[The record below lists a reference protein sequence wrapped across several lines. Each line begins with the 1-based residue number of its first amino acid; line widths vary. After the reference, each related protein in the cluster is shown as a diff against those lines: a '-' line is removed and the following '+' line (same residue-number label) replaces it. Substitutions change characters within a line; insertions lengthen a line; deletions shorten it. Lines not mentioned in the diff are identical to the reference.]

1 MTLHRQKPHVPWLL
15 IIFFMIVSAVSIIF
29 GFLYYRN
36 QKALILN
43 EKKVDL
49 SSIADLKV
57 RQITQWRNER
67 LNDAVIIGENSA
79 FSDQLKSF
87 LGKPGDISAEKKI
100 MESFRSILKNPEYRN
115 VQLIDSAGI
124 LRMSC
129 PYRDS
134 IVSDQLRALLPYSGK
149 MNAPFLTDLYKLN
162 SIGRPGLDLIIPL
175 SHKASGNPRPLG
187 ILAIRID
194 PDQVLFPLINAWPLR
209 SKTAETILVR
219 EENDEIVYL
228 NDLRF
233 RKNSGLILRK
243 KINEENLPSAMAVKG
258 IEGTTEGIDYRGNS
272 VVAVMK
278 KIPATQWF
286 MVAKIDHNEV
296 LIALDRHMTMIIIII
311 ILFILT
317 MGLLLGMIEWNEN
330 ARFYRGKYE
339 AELDHLALRKHY
351 DYILKY
357 ANDII
362 FLTDSCL
369 AIIEANDRA
378 LEVYQLAREKL
389 IGSNLAKLTY
399 PGSLK
404 ELETEKKIL
413 EDRGFLTFET
423 VHVKSDGR
431 LIPVEISARKVEIEG
446 VMYFQYICR
455 DITERKQAESILRES
470 EERFRKIF
478 EESPFG
484 IIMTGKD
491 LGIIRANDA
500 FCKMLGYREED
511 IKALTLKDFTYSS
524 YVSADEI
531 AIMKLIAGEIPVYH
545 SEKQY
550 VRRDGTV
557 IWGATTV
564 SIIRNNNDE
573 VQYFLALVEDIT
585 LRKQTDAELEKS
597 FSLIK
602 ATLEST
608 ADGILVVDN
617 NGKIIQYNQ
626 KFTEMWKIPD
636 NVLVSLDD
644 EAVIKFVMEQLSDPD
659 EFTGQI
665 RQLYKEP
672 EVITSNLLEFR
683 DGRVFE
689 RYSQPQRIGGK
700 SVGRVWSFR
709 DITESKKAEAELV
722 AAKEKAEENDRL
734 KTAFLHNISHEIRT
748 PMNAIIGFSTLLNEP
763 ETTDAEKKQYIDI
776 IFQSGSQLLSI
787 INDIVDIANI
797 ESGQV
802 KLNLREMD
810 LNASLRS
817 LAEQFSYKEQTDIIS
832 LDLHTGLP
840 DEEARIITD
849 STKLIQMLSNL
860 ISNAIKFT
868 KEGQIDFG
876 YKMKDSMLEFFVKD
890 TGIGIPPEQHEK
902 IFERFFQVDN
912 LVSRKY
918 GGTGLGLSICKA
930 YAELIGGR
938 IWVHSHPGEGAT
950 FRFTIPYVKQNPD
963 KGKLH
968 DI

>member
-1 MTLHRQKPHVPWLL
+1 MTLHRQKPHFPWLL

-29 GFLYYRN
+29 GYVYYRS
-36 QKALILN
+36 QKARLLN
-43 EKKVDL
+43 ENKVDL
-49 SSIADLKV
+49 SAIADLKV

-67 LNDAVIIGENSA
+67 LNDAAMIGGNTA
-79 FSDQLKSF
+79 FSDQLKAF
-87 LGKPGDISAEKKI
+87 LNKPGDIAAGKRI
-100 MESFRSILKNPEYRN
+100 MESFSSILKNPEYRN
-115 VQLIDSAGI
+115 VQLIDSAGK
-124 LRMSC
+124 LRLSF
-129 PYRDS
+129 PPRDS
-134 IVSDQLRALLPYSGK
+134 VVSGQLKAVVPRQNTVY
-149 MNAPFLTDLYKLN
+149 APLLTDLYRQN
-162 SIGRPGLDLIIPL
+162 SINRPVLELIIPV
-175 SHKASGNPRPLG
+175 SHNFNGASRLLG
-187 ILAIRID
+187 VLTIRID
-194 PDQVLFPLINAWPLR
+194 PDQILFPLINTWPVR
-209 SKTAETILVR
+209 SKTAEAMLVR

-233 RKNSGLILRK
+233 RKNSGLVLRK
-243 KINEENLPSAMAVKG
+243 KITEENLPAALAVQG

-278 KIPATQWF
+278 KIPATHWF
-286 MVAKIDHNEV
+286 MVAKVDHNEV
-296 LIALDRHMTMIIIII
+296 LTALDRHMTMIIIII

-317 MGLLLGMIEWNEN
+317 IGLLLGIIEWNEN

-362 FLTDSCL
+362 FLTDSGL
-369 AIIEANDRA
+369 VIIEANDRA
-378 LEVYQLAREKL
+378 LEVYQLPREKL
-389 IGSNLAKLTY
+389 IGASLAKLTY
-399 PGSLK
+399 PGNLK
-404 ELETEKKIL
+404 ALEAEKRIL
-413 EDRGFLTFET
+413 EERGYLTFET
-423 VHVKSDGR
+423 VHLKKDGR
-431 LIPVEISARKVEIEG
+431 MIPVEISARKVEIEG
-446 VMYFQYICR
+446 VKYFQYICR
-455 DITERKQAESILRES
+455 DITERKQSESILKES

-484 IIMTGKD
+484 IVMTGKD
-491 LGIIRANDA
+491 PGIIRANLA
-500 FCKMLGYREED
+500 FCNMLGYREED
-511 IKALTLKDFTYSS
+511 IRTLTFKDFTCSDF
-524 YVSADEI
+524 VSDDEI
-531 AIMKLIAGEIPVYH
+531 AIMKLIAGEIPVHH

-550 VRRDGTV
+550 IRRDGTI
-557 IWGATTV
+557 IWGSTTV

-573 VQYFLALVEDIT
+573 VQYFLALVEDVTI
-585 LRKQTDAELEKS
+585 RKQTEAELEKS

-617 NGKIIQYNQ
+617 NGKILQYNQ

-644 EAVIKFVMEQLSDPD
+644 EIAVKFVMEQLADPD
-659 EFTGQI
+659 EFTDQI
-665 RQLYKEP
+665 RQLYSES
-672 EVITSNLLEFR
+672 EIVTSNLLVFR

-689 RYSQPQRIGGK
+689 RYSQPQRIAGK

-709 DITESKKAEAELV
+709 DITESKRAEAELV

-748 PMNAIIGFSTLLNEP
+748 PMNAIIGFSALLNEP
-763 ETTDAEKKQYIDI
+763 ETTDAEKKQYVDI

-802 KLNLREMD
+802 KLNLKEMD
-810 LNASLRS
+810 LNPSMRS
-817 LAEQFSYKEQTDIIS
+817 LAEQFSYKDQADILS
-832 LDLHTGLP
+832 LNLYTPLP

-868 KEGQIDFG
+868 KEGQVDFG
-876 YKMKDSMLEFFVKD
+876 YSLKGAVLEFFVKD

-902 IFERFFQVDN
+902 IFERFFQIDN
-912 LVSRKY
+912 LISRKF
-918 GGTGLGLSICKA
+918 GGTGLGLSICRA
-930 YAELIGGR
+930 YAELLGGR
-938 IWVHSHPGEGAT
+938 IWVHSHPGEGST
-950 FRFTIPYVKQNPD
+950 FRFTVPYVRQS
-963 KGKLH
+963 
-968 DI
+968 